1 MSGLLQLTLLSR
13 ASSPTT
19 GFGIV
24 AMAMP
29 SAAEAMPDLAM
40 LILAVAGGGRP

>member
-13 ASSPTT
+13 VSSTT